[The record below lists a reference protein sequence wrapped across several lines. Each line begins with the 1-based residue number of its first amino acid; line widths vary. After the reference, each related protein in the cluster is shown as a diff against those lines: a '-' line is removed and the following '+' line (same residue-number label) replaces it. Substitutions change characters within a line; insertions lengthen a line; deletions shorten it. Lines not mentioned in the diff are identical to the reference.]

1 MKKKRY
7 IKPVVSVME
16 METTAIL
23 AGSGIQKAA
32 DVDYSDENV
41 KDSGIMKLIREFGQT
56 SPRFSFVPPG
66 ITSEVWGKIKRGCV
80 ISHIPYALFYSN

>member
-23 AGSGIQKAA
+23 AGSVIQRAG
-32 DVDYSDENV
+32 DEDYSDEKV
-41 KDSGIMKLIREFGQT
+41 KDFWDNPTDKGI
-56 SPRFSFVPPG
+56 
-66 ITSEVWGKIKRGCV
+66 W
-80 ISHIPYALFYSN
+80 AD

>member
-23 AGSGIQKAA
+23 AGSAIQKASEA
-32 DVDYSDENV
+32 DYSDDNV
-41 KDSGIMKLIREFGQT
+41 KDFWDNSTNKGNL
-56 SPRFSFVPPG
+56 
-66 ITSEVWGKIKRGCV
+66 
-80 ISHIPYALFYSN
+80 AD

>member
-23 AGSGIQKAA
+23 ASSVIRKAA
-32 DVDYSDENV
+32 EEDYSDENV
-41 KDSGIMKLIREFGQT
+41 KDFWDSSTDKGI
-56 SPRFSFVPPG
+56 
-66 ITSEVWGKIKRGCV
+66 W
-80 ISHIPYALFYSN
+80 AD

>member
-23 AGSGIQKAA
+23 AGSVIQKAA
-32 DVDYSDENV
+32 DEDYSDESV
-41 KDSGIMKLIREFGQT
+41 KDFWDNSTNKGI
-56 SPRFSFVPPG
+56 
-66 ITSEVWGKIKRGCV
+66 W
-80 ISHIPYALFYSN
+80 AD

>member
-23 AGSGIQKAA
+23 AGSVIQKAGEA
-32 DVDYSDENV
+32 DYSDEKV

-56 SPRFSFVPPG
+56 SP
-66 ITSEVWGKIKRGCV
+66 
-80 ISHIPYALFYSN
+80 

>member
-23 AGSGIQKAA
+23 AGSVIQKAG
-32 DVDYSDENV
+32 DEDYSEENV
-41 KDSGIMKLIREFGQT
+41 SNFWDSKDSKSI
-56 SPRFSFVPPG
+56 
-66 ITSEVWGKIKRGCV
+66 W
-80 ISHIPYALFYSN
+80 AD

>member
-23 AGSGIQKAA
+23 AGSAIQKASEE
-32 DVDYSDENV
+32 DYSDDNV
-41 KDSGIMKLIREFGQT
+41 KDFWDNSTNKGI
-56 SPRFSFVPPG
+56 
-66 ITSEVWGKIKRGCV
+66 W
-80 ISHIPYALFYSN
+80 AD

>member
-23 AGSGIQKAA
+23 ASSVIEKAA
-32 DVDYSDENV
+32 EDDYSNEKVQDFW
-41 KDSGIMKLIREFGQT
+41 DSPTNKGI
-56 SPRFSFVPPG
+56 
-66 ITSEVWGKIKRGCV
+66 W
-80 ISHIPYALFYSN
+80 AD

>member
-1 MKKKRY
+1 MKKKKY

-32 DVDYSDENV
+32 DVDYNDEKV
-41 KDSGIMKLIREFGQT
+41 KDFWDNPT
-56 SPRFSFVPPG
+56 D
-66 ITSEVWGKIKRGCV
+66 KR
-80 ISHIPYALFYSN
+80 IWAD

>member
-23 AGSGIQKAA
+23 AGSVIRKAGEA
-32 DVDYSDENV
+32 DYSEGNV
-41 KDSGIMKLIREFGQT
+41 SNFWDNPT
-56 SPRFSFVPPG
+56 D
-66 ITSEVWGKIKRGCV
+66 KR
-80 ISHIPYALFYSN
+80 IWAD

>member
-23 AGSGIQKAA
+23 ASSVIEKAEEDDYCNEKVQDFWDNPSNKGIWA
-32 DVDYSDENV
+32 D
-41 KDSGIMKLIREFGQT
+41 
-56 SPRFSFVPPG
+56 
-66 ITSEVWGKIKRGCV
+66 
-80 ISHIPYALFYSN
+80 

>member
-23 AGSGIQKAA
+23 AGSAIPKASEE
-32 DVDYSDENV
+32 DYSDDNV
-41 KDSGIMKLIREFGQT
+41 KDFWDNPTNKGI
-56 SPRFSFVPPG
+56 
-66 ITSEVWGKIKRGCV
+66 W
-80 ISHIPYALFYSN
+80 AD